1 VNIAGVV
8 DYLLEISIQAFSS
21 LRDNRLRTILSITG
35 VAIGITAVVAIGAV
49 SRGGKFLIFSELE
62 TFGLKSIWISR
73 DYKDKDPHRAINKGT
88 GIDNADLAA
97 ISANCCPLV
106 RRVTPVV
113 SDGRLTLPIRIGDR
127 YSDASIEGVGA
138 DYMTI
143 NNDSL
148 VAGRGFRVDDDSRR
162 RNVIVIGSQ
171 LQRDLFG
178 EGRDPIGQDIRIGQY
193 NFTVIGLLSDKDRGF
208 LASIGS
214 SANQNANS
222 RILMPFL
229 TMQKILARREINY
242 LQAET
247 MELGDAKAAG
257 SQIIRVLTQN
267 HGGKYAYRS
276 QTMEQY
282 VDTAN
287 RILRGVSLI
296 GIVAASLSLL
306 VGGIGIMSIMSTSVV
321 ERTREIGLR
330 KAIGATRSD
339 ILLQFLME
347 AVFISVSGGVIGLV
361 LGIAASFVLAAVT
374 GFPLAPSWITVAVA
388 LCVSIVVGLFSGYY
402 PARRAA
408 SMQPVEALRY
418 E

>member
-1 VNIAGVV
+1 
-8 DYLLEISIQAFSS
+8 
-21 LRDNRLRTILSITG
+21 
-35 VAIGITAVVAIGAV
+35 
-49 SRGGKFLIFSELE
+49 
-62 TFGLKSIWISR
+62 
-73 DYKDKDPHRAINKGT
+73 
-88 GIDNADLAA
+88 
-97 ISANCCPLV
+97 
-106 RRVTPVV
+106 VTPVV
-113 SDGRLTLPIRIGDR
+113 SDARLTLPIRIGDR

-138 DYMTI
+138 DYMTV

-148 VAGRGFRVDDDSRR
+148 VAGRGFRIDDDSRR
-162 RNVIVIGSQ
+162 RYVIVIGSQ

-178 EGRDPIGQDIRIGQY
+178 EGRDPIGQDIRIGQF
-193 NFTVIGLLSDKDRGF
+193 NFTVIGLLRDKDRGF

-229 TMQKILARREINY
+229 TMQQILARKEINY

-247 MELGDAKAAG
+247 VELDDAKAAA

-361 LGIAASFVLAAVT
+361 LGIAASYVLAAVT
-374 GFPLAPSWITVAVA
+374 GFPLAPSWITVTVA
-388 LCVSIVVGLFSGYY
+388 LCVSIVVGLLSGYY

-408 SMQPVEALRY
+408 RMQPVEALRY